1 MGILFN
7 ANSSK
12 SSESEKDSHVQVDE
26 KHIAPTPSHNIAPIR
41 STVDAVDNHD
51 DWTASS
57 LDEEE
62 LELIYAHLG
71 DRSFEEWL
79 QILRDAV
86 KLHHNDPLVFPTKYH
101 FLENLAAGPL
111 PGQNEEEWRGLV
123 AFEAFVIHE
132 WSIYPEVR
140 SVTTPIEEPD
150 EDYTNLRVYV
160 ISAVWAMAGATVD
173 TFFAMRTPAITI
185 STLALQILI
194 AASGQLWS
202 LLPKTTFPI
211 GFGKRIVLNNGHP
224 WSFKEQML
232 ATLGMAVG
240 AGSPYSQ
247 SVTIT
252 QGNKYF
258 YGMSN
263 ANSFGYQITLTLS
276 SAFMGFGFGGIFRSM
291 LVYPSTMPWFYN
303 LSTIKIS
310 RVFTQ
315 RDIRENINGWK
326 LKRGEFV
333 LGLGLIAFCW
343 YWIVTNVLSF
353 LSIFDWICYA
363 APNNVDANA
372 ITGLIS
378 GLGINPFPTFDF
390 SITSTYFQ
398 GILVPVY
405 AYANMMS
412 GYIIGMIAVIIV
424 WYTNVRYTGY
434 FPIGGP
440 SLYDNTGQ
448 VFQQSKILN
457 SDLEFD
463 EEKYQSYSLPYWSA
477 LNVVSYGAFFMVY
490 PLGFVYAILNNGSH
504 LISGF
509 KTMWVGLKFWN
520 RQGKRAVDYFDDS
533 FSRRQQRY
541 REVPEYVYFGL
552 FIAAF
557 AMAIGCVE
565 GYKFTDTPVWTIALG
580 VGLAAVFIPISGILY
595 AKTGQTFE
603 TNVLFEL
610 IIGLA
615 RPGHNQTLLVSKC
628 FATNFFSQTDNWISN
643 QKIAH
648 YSGIS
653 PWSMFS
659 IQCLTTVLVSFVQ
672 VGIMTF
678 QLNGGIKDMCNLKN
692 KDHFICSGAR
702 TYFNASIIWGL
713 IGPRR
718 VFKGLYPDMKWCF
731 LIGAVVPLPFW
742 VWRTFGPKLSEKR
755 GLNVKSWSGY
765 IASGGFLEYVDELLV
780 CTALLTPAFGNLN
793 VVGIPYLPDYYM
805 HCLFQFFVRQ
815 KFPRWWTKYAYLITP
830 SLSIGT
836 SWAAFFNFWATE
848 YKHVVYLDAWTNN
861 VSSENMNSNMTA
873 VRKKVPKG
881 DYFGPA
887 QGNLP

>member
-1 MGILFN
+1 LASDLG
-7 ANSSK
+7 
-12 SSESEKDSHVQVDE
+12 EKNNVVIDE
-26 KHIAPTPSHNIAPIR
+26 KGVAPTKSHNIAPIQ
-41 STVDAVDNHD
+41 STVEAVDRND
-51 DWTASS
+51 EWTASS

-86 KLHHNDPLVFPTKYH
+86 KLHHNDPLIFPKKYH
-101 FLENLAAGPL
+101 FLEDLAAGPL

-140 SVTTPIEEPD
+140 NVTTPIEEPG
-150 EDYTNLRVYV
+150 EDYHTPRVYI
-160 ISAVWAMAGATVD
+160 ISAIWTMAGATVD
-173 TFFAMRTPAITI
+173 TFFAMRTPSITI

-202 LLPKTTFPI
+202 LLPRITMPI
-211 GFGKRIVLNNGHP
+211 GFGKKLLLNSGHP

-232 ATLGMAVG
+232 ATLGMAV
-240 AGSPYSQ
+240 AVSSPYSQ
-247 SVTIT
+247 YVTIT
-252 QGNKYF
+252 QGNSHF
-258 YGMSN
+258 YGMAE
-263 ANSFGYQITLTLS
+263 ANTFGYQLTLTLS

-291 LVYPSTMPWFYN
+291 LVYPSNMPWFST

-315 RDIRENINGWK
+315 ADVRENINGWK

-353 LSIFDWICYA
+353 LSAFDWICYA
-363 APNNVDANA
+363 APNNVNVNA
-372 ITGLIS
+372 ITGLYS
-378 GLGINPFPTFDF
+378 GVGINPIPSFDF
-390 SITSTYFQ
+390 SITGYFT
-398 GILVPVY
+398 GILTPVY
-405 AYANMMS
+405 AYANMMV

-434 FPIGGP
+434 FPIGAT

-448 VFQQSKILN
+448 PFQQSKVLN
-457 SDLEFD
+457 SNLEFD
-463 EEKYQSYSLPYWSA
+463 EENYQNYSLPYWSA
-477 LNVVSYGAFFMVY
+477 YNVVSYGAFFMVY
-490 PLGFVYAILNNGSH
+490 PLGFVYALLNNARH
-504 LISGF
+504 IS
-509 KTMWVGLKFWN
+509 MGLKAMFLGLNFWN
-520 RQGKRAVDYFDDS
+520 RKGKRAIDTFDDS

-541 REVPEYVYFGL
+541 REVPEYVYLAL

-580 VGLAAVFIPISGILY
+580 VGLAAVFIPITGILY
-595 AKTGQTFE
+595 ARTGTVFE

-628 FATNFFSQTDNWISN
+628 FATNFFGQTDNWISN
-643 QKIAH
+643 QKMAH

-659 IQCLTTVLVSFVQ
+659 IQCLTTLLTSFVQ

-678 QLNGGIKDMCNLKN
+678 QLNGGIEDMCDLENRN
-692 KDHFICSGAR
+692 HFICNGAR

-718 VFKGLYPDMKWCF
+718 VFKGLYPGMKWCF

-742 VWRTFGPKLSEKR
+742 VWRKFGPMLAEKR
-755 GLNVKSWSGY
+755 GYNKKSWSGY
-765 IASGGFLEYVDELLV
+765 IMAGGFLEYIDELLV
-780 CTALLTPAFGNLN
+780 ATSLISPALGN
-793 VVGIPYLPDYYM
+793 VDSSVLPDFYM
-805 HCLFQFFVRQ
+805 HCLFQFFIRQ
-815 KFPRWWTKYAYLITP
+815 KFPRWWMKYAYLIPP

-836 SWAAFFNFWATE
+836 SWAAFFNFWATQ
-848 YKHVVYLDAWTNN
+848 YKHIVSLDAWTTT
-861 VSSENMNSNMTA
+861 VSYDNMDNTLTA
-873 VRKKVPKG
+873 VRLVVPDG
-881 DYFGPA
+881 EYFGPA
-887 QGNLP
+887 PGTLP